1 MCSDF
6 TLQGCGYNSPV
17 VKRGVTMTFKELA
30 MREEM
35 SSSNLF
41 RKETEDSLFQS
52 IFKNQS
58 PIMKLWF
65 VMMALNLAF
74 ILWIL

>member
-1 MCSDF
+1 
-6 TLQGCGYNSPV
+6 
-17 VKRGVTMTFKELA
+17 MTFKELA